1 MSFLNI
7 KISNFLN
14 YYLLK
19 LLYKK
24 RKRIISFWFL
34 FCLNLI
40 ISKYLKENLISLG
53 DEIVIDTITT
63 DDESSLREAVNTLNK
78 KMEEQYTLIHPLLI

>member
-1 MSFLNI
+1 M
-7 KISNFLN
+7 
-14 YYLLK
+14 
-19 LLYKK
+19 
-24 RKRIISFWFL
+24 
-34 FCLNLI
+34 NLI